1 MYLHIGQ
8 NEVIPEHRI
17 IGIFDLDQCSTSRR
31 TREYLAAAEK
41 EGVVLERRQ
50 TAGGAGAASPAYQRL
65 AETGVL
71 LQDLIARSRG
81 RSNKDLAKL
90 ADQLKR
96 LMEQWDS

>member
-41 EGVVLERRQ
+41 EGVVLDVSGDLPKSFLVCDHPYHRQ
-50 TAGGAGAASPAYQRL
+50 IVYLSQLNASTL
-65 AETGVL
+65 
-71 LQDLIARSRG
+71 RSRAE
-81 RSNKDLAKL
+81 NQKAEL
-90 ADQLKR
+90 
-96 LMEQWDS
+96 